1 MTGITKKRRKIM
13 KKSIRYASLF
23 AIVLT
28 AMLIIPLF
36 ASCSSSGAMN
46 DRVDLPADMI
56 GNESFEGGASLKP
69 EIDQDGTA
77 DVSSD
82 RKIIRTYT
90 VDGETKVYDETIASL
105 NTSIAAHGGYIGES
119 KVTGASYDYSGSKYS
134 RQAYFSI
141 KIPAENLDA
150 FISQVGNMVNV
161 TSSYSNQQDVSES
174 YYSIEARIKTLE
186 TERDSLLAMMASI
199 DTAKDYDFW
208 YTLQKKI
215 SETEQQIAEYQAV
228 IRTYDGQVAYSTV
241 NLTLREVIEFTQL
254 EEEEPTFF
262 ERISNAFTESW
273 TAFGEGCMD
282 LAVFFVYA
290 FPTLLVIAAI
300 PATLLIII
308 TVISKKNRKKREGN
322 K

>member
-1 MTGITKKRRKIM
+1 M

-28 AMLIIPLF
+28 ALLIVPLF

-46 DRVDLPADMI
+46 DRVDLPADI
-56 GNESFEGGASLKP
+56 GKVEVGDGGTSFQPDAN
-69 EIDQDGTA
+69 QTGTA
-77 DVSSD
+77 VQSPD

-90 VDGETKVYDETIASL
+90 VEGETKVYDETIASL

-150 FISQVGNMVNV
+150 FISQVGGMINV
-161 TSSYSNQQDVSES
+161 TSSYSNQQDISES

-199 DTAKDYDFW
+199 NTATDYDFW

-215 SETEQQIAEYQAV
+215 SETEQQIAEYQAI

-262 ERISNAFTESW
+262 ERISKAFTESW
-273 TAFGEGCMD
+273 TSFGEGCMD
-282 LAVFFVYA
+282 LAVFLVYA
-290 FPTLLVIAAI
+290 FPTLLVIAAV
-300 PATLLIII
+300 PAALLIII
-308 TVISKKNRKKREGN
+308 TVVSKKNRKKREN